1 MLDSRNTKPVPEHP
15 PEDLFARLER
25 ERLDADRLYNDA
37 LTEVDRSIRA
47 APLLPRAPRP
57 FDDARVADLNAAW
70 DILRQGSPVV
80 DRSLKGRLRGFIWRL
95 IGPPLEMQQRFNAA
109 LVDHVNRNSAA
120 AHEAPRAIAVLLE
133 VFGREFSELA
143 RFQSLLVQYLQT
155 ITVYIDSKD
164 RSLGGREL
172 GQRLA
177 MTEQRMLALK
187 RELDGMGSPRP
198 SLSGAVAAS
207 SAEPFDGAVDSLTY
221 LGFEDQ
227 FRGSQA
233 AVRGRVE
240 DYVQLF
246 TGASDIVDVGCG
258 RGELLSLLRARG
270 AKARGVDTSPAMVD
284 LCRTAGLDVEQGD
297 ALGYLQ
303 RQPDGSIGG
312 LAAIQVV
319 EHFAP
324 AYLTRFLETAYHK
337 MRSGAPLVL
346 ETINPA
352 CWMAFFE
359 TYIRDLTHQRPLHPD
374 TLRYLVQANGFT
386 HVDVQFRQPV
396 RAEDRLDRV
405 PEPATS
411 AASPEGL
418 AQVAAALNAQADKL
432 NARLFSSMDYVVIAR
447 R

>member
-1 MLDSRNTKPVPEHP
+1 MLSSRNWKPVPDHP

-37 LTEVDRSIRA
+37 LTEVDRAIRA
-47 APLLPRAPRP
+47 APLLPRAPRL

-70 DILRQGSPVV
+70 DILRQGAPVV
-80 DRSLKGRLRGFIWRL
+80 DRSLKGRLRGFIWRV
-95 IGPPLEMQQRFNAA
+95 IGPPLETQRQFNAA

-120 AHEAPRAIAVLLE
+120 EREWPRAIAALLE
-133 VFGREFSELA
+133 VFDREFGEQA

-164 RSLGGREL
+164 RSLGGPEL

-187 RELDGMGSPRP
+187 RELDGMDRTRP
-198 SLSGAVAAS
+198 AGTADAR
-207 SAEPFDGAVDSLTY
+207 SAEPFSGPVDSLVY

-227 FRGSQA
+227 FRGSQP

-240 DYVQLF
+240 DYVPIF
-246 TGASDIVDVGCG
+246 TGATDVVDVGCG
-258 RGELLSLLRARG
+258 RGELLGLLRARG
-270 AKARGVDTSPAMVD
+270 ATARGVDASPAMVE
-284 LCRTAGLDVEQGD
+284 LCRAAGLDVEQSD
-297 ALGYLQ
+297 ALGYLERQ
-303 RQPDGSIGG
+303 RDGSIGG

-337 MRSGAPLVL
+337 MRGGAPLVL

-359 TYIRDLTHQRPLHPD
+359 TYIRDPTHQRPLHPD
-374 TLRYLVQANGFT
+374 TLRYLVQASGFT

-405 PEPATS
+405 PGPPKS
-411 AASPEGL
+411 AVHPDGL
-418 AQVAAALNAQADKL
+418 AQVVAALNAQADKL

>member
-1 MLDSRNTKPVPEHP
+1 MPEHP

-37 LTEVDRSIRA
+37 LTEVDRAIRA
-47 APLLPRAPRP
+47 APLLPRAPRL
-57 FDDARVADLNAAW
+57 FDDARVADLNGAW
-70 DILRQGSPVV
+70 DILPQGAPAV
-80 DRSLKGRLRGFIWRL
+80 DRSLKGRLRGFIWRV
-95 IGPPLEMQQRFNAA
+95 IGPPLETQRRFNAA
-109 LVDHVNRNSAA
+109 LVDHMNRNSAA
-120 AHEAPRAIAVLLE
+120 ERESPRAIGALLE
-133 VFGREFSELA
+133 VFAREFGELA

-155 ITVYIDSKD
+155 ITVYVDSKD

-187 RELDGMGSPRP
+187 RELDGMDPARP
-198 SLSGAVAAS
+198 AATADARP
-207 SAEPFDGAVDSLTY
+207 AEPFTGPVDSLVY

-227 FRGSQA
+227 FRGSQP
-233 AVRGRVE
+233 AVSRRVE
-240 DYVQLF
+240 DYVPILAEA
-246 TGASDIVDVGCG
+246 TDVVDIGCG
-258 RGELLSLLRARG
+258 RGELLGLLRARG
-270 AKARGVDTSPAMVD
+270 AKARGVDASPAMVD
-284 LCRTAGLDVEQGD
+284 LCRAAGLDVEQGD
-297 ALGYLQ
+297 ALGYLERQ
-303 RQPDGSIGG
+303 RDGSVGG

-337 MRSGAPLVL
+337 MRGGAPLVL

-359 TYIRDLTHQRPLHPD
+359 TYIRDPTHQRPLHPD
-374 TLRYLVQANGFT
+374 TLRYLVQASGFT

-396 RAEDRLDRV
+396 RVEDRLDRV
-405 PEPATS
+405 PDPPKS
-411 AASPEGL
+411 AGHPEGL
-418 AQVAAALNAQADKL
+418 AQVVAALNAQADKL